1 MSRVVE
7 LETHCFGKSY
17 AVKGSLDDDGKAENV
32 ILTVRGQVAMA
43 MNVTSIPFSTF

>member
-17 AVKGSLDDDGKAENV
+17 AVKGSVDDDSKAENV
-32 ILTVRGQVAMA
+32 ISRVLRTL
-43 MNVTSIPFSTF
+43 MNFVQTNRL